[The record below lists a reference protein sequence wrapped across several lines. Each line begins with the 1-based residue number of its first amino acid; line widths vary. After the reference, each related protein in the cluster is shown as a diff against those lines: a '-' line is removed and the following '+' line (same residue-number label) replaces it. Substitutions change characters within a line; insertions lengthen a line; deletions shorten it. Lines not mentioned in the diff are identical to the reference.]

1 MPAHLDD
8 LFDRAPPTPPP
19 TAAPT
24 IIAVMVAT
32 NSANI
37 SGLKS
42 HGLRDVRDL
51 EVVESPLT

>member
-24 IIAVMVAT
+24 MTAVIAAT
-32 NSANI
+32 KRAKI
-37 SGLKS
+37 SGLKL

-51 EVVESPLT
+51 EVASPLT